1 MKVSTILRQKGTSV
15 ETISREV
22 PLREAVARLAAKRI
36 GALVVLGEERCAVGV
51 LAESD
56 IVRALAARGA
66 PSLGDAVH
74 TAVARPLVACA
85 PNDSIELAMS
95 RMTQERTRHLPVLAG
110 DALVGIVSLGDLV
123 KHQLESL
130 RVEVGVLRDFAR
142 MRR

>member
-1 MKVSTILRQKGTSV
+1 MYRYDDYD
-15 ETISREV
+15 R
-22 PLREAVARLAAKRI
+22 
-36 GALVVLGEERCAVGV
+36 ALVAERVEGLLPRYRT
-51 LAESD
+51 LAT
-56 IVRALAARGA
+56 RG
-66 PSLGDAVH
+66 
-74 TAVARPLVACA
+74 T
-85 PNDSIELAMS
+85 IELAMS

>member
-15 ETISREV
+15 ETISREA
-22 PLREAVARLAAKRI
+22 PLREAVARLSAKRI
-36 GALVVLGEERCAVGV
+36 GGLVVLDEERRAVGV

-56 IVRALAARGA
+56 IVRALAVRGA
-66 PSLGDAVH
+66 PALADAVH

-85 PNDSIELAMS
+85 PGDTIEFAMS
-95 RMTQERTRHLPVLAG
+95 RMTQERARHLPVLAA